1 LIPCGNRY
9 ARPSLAEWADPAQIL
24 AKQDDL
30 LANASLLD
38 EMDLTLG
45 FAQAADELRW
55 VRPTMQDSY
64 VALSLSPDFVKLIE
78 MPLLG
83 LCWRL

>member
-1 LIPCGNRY
+1 MIPCGNRY
-9 ARPSLAEWADPAQIL
+9 ARARLRLNGLTLVQIL

-64 VALSLSPDFVKLIE
+64 VALSLSPDLSS
-78 MPLLG
+78 
-83 LCWRL
+83 